1 MDSLWQSP
9 VRRLGMITPI
19 TNPRCVQ
26 FLKVSQGCAIKP
38 QPQGNHSGV
47 VFYAPVYCDSI
58 KSCYLLT
65 WLHRHQCI
73 NFLLIEIVSFFI
85 MIITIFYPSISYCS
99 CRHQMS
105 IVVPQIFLHVIVMFF
120 CWVLLLFFFFFVV
133 INVHYH

>member
-73 NFLLIEIVSFFI
+73 NFLLIEIVSFFYYDYHNI
-85 MIITIFYPSISYCS
+85 LSFHLLLLLPAANVHSSTSILFARYRNVFLLGFIFY
-99 CRHQMS
+99 
-105 IVVPQIFLHVIVMFF
+105 FF
-120 CWVLLLFFFFFVV
+120 AV